1 MTTLSV
7 PVSQDLL
14 DFINRMVE
22 SGEAE
27 TKAGVVRRALR
38 KYAEEEVISAVMQSR
53 RDIKEGKVFSGDLM
67 DLVKEFRKQEAKHK
81 KK

>member
-7 PVSQDLL
+7 PVSQELL

-27 TKAGVVRRALR
+27 TKAEVVRRALR
-38 KYAEEEVISAVMQSR
+38 KYAEDEVVSAVMQSR
-53 RDIKEGKVFSGDLM
+53 KDIKEGKVFSGDLM
-67 DLVKEFRKQEAKHK
+67 DLVKEFRKQEAKQK
-81 KK
+81 

>member
-38 KYAEEEVISAVMQSR
+38 KYAEDEMFKQILVSQKE
-53 RDIKEGKVFSGDLM
+53 IKEGKILRGDLREI
-67 DLVKEFRKQEAKHK
+67 LK
-81 KK
+81 KIK